1 MSRVRQRAPWAEP
14 ADILA
19 TLHRR
24 WSSGRY
30 LRSHARGDRWEP
42 VRIPIKGPASNELLD
57 RFDEVRRWSA
67 AFAPGAP
74 GVGRGLTIE
83 HRTVRGRSLGSSR
96 VPARAVVPTFEELCS
111 VLGTGDD
118 VRALDELLATAGERI
133 PALVPWMADHPMTVL
148 EHREVWT
155 QVLAIIERVASNDT
169 RGTYVRH
176 LDVEGVDTKFIERHR
191 RLLSDLL
198 TLALPVDRVDSSAG
212 AGDFARRFGFLAK
225 PAYTRFRIL
234 DTSVSSFPSGVT
246 ELTLRTDELA
256 RAELAARTVFIV
268 ENETSYLAFP
278 ATARAI
284 VIFGSGFASG
294 ALGGLP
300 WLVQKEVVYWG
311 DIDTHGFDILSRLRV
326 HLPNVSSILM
336 DRTTLLAHRPHWTT
350 EANPTTRR
358 LEHLVPAEQSVYE
371 DLIEDR
377 YGVAVRLE
385 QERVPFP
392 SLRRALSERAETN
405 PLSFGVASSR

>member
-1 MSRVRQRAPWAEP
+1 MNRVRHRAPWAEP
-14 ADILA
+14 ADILS

-30 LRSHARGDRWEP
+30 LRGHARGDCWEP
-42 VRIPIKGPASNELLD
+42 VHIPIRGPAPSELLD
-57 RFDEVRRWSA
+57 RFDEVRRWAA
-67 AFAPGAP
+67 AFAPGAL
-74 GVGRGLTIE
+74 GVGSGLTIE
-83 HRTVRGRSLGSSR
+83 YRTVRGRSLGLSR
-96 VPARAVVPTFEELCS
+96 VPARAVVRTFEQLCS

-118 VRALDELLATAGERI
+118 VRSLDQLLATTGERI
-133 PALVPWMADHPMTVL
+133 PTLVPWMAEHPMTVL

-155 QVLAIIERVASNDT
+155 RVLAIIERVVSDDT

-176 LDVEGVDTKFIERHR
+176 LDVEGVDTKFVERHR

-198 TLALPVDRVDSSAG
+198 TLALPVERVDLSAG
-212 AGDFARRFGFLAK
+212 VGDFARRFGFLAK
-225 PAYTRFRIL
+225 PTYTRFRIL

-256 RAELAARTVFIV
+256 HAELAAHTVFIV

-284 VIFGSGFASG
+284 VIYGSGFASG
-294 ALGGLP
+294 GLGGLP

-311 DIDTHGFDILSRLRV
+311 DIDTHGLDILSRLRA
-326 HLPNVSSILM
+326 HLPDVSSMLM

-350 EANPTTRR
+350 EPNPTARW

-385 QERVPFP
+385 QERVSFS
-392 SLRRALSERAETN
+392 SLRRALSQRAGTQPPSLGE
-405 PLSFGVASSR
+405 SSSH